1 MNNVLYLLIAIVVII
16 VSVYIVYYVNDID
29 AKYDELNEK
38 EKVIERNIREVKRT
52 VNENKASTTLDE
64 SVVENLANKLNAM
77 DTSMKNIRNIV
88 FSNKR
93 ALERSNV
100 EDSLNEFER
109 KFSNVQRN
117 FGDIRSEVSD
127 LEDVTDIN
135 HTSIRNNA
143 SEISALT
150 QQFEG
155 LQNTRKTP
163 FTYPRAYDIDL
174 YPNVNHFRS
183 KYIKLPRIDMF
194 KYNEEAPLEC
204 NPRDYLIDDHGHDM
218 TLVHLFEGVN
228 GNTYAGGFQTRYMIL
243 DSQNIVKRGT
253 NLHFE
258 NYEEELQEVPSEHKI
273 RALRSISVPP
283 HMDVIIE
290 DDETDEKIS
299 FREVYPTQLFVSDDG
314 DCPFF
319 GFYNTRHGVTVYSE
333 KFIRNRR
340 DIDRAVGSVFLR
352 YEKAPFSVV
361 EFQQNEVVFWNDL
374 LKYPGSNTNF
384 VTNNGVAYA
393 DPVVYV
399 PIGAGVKFLDT
410 HNIKVHEI
418 TNSRNQSKPREY
430 NRELQLMAC
439 GFDNNSTECVIGKD
453 NTLFATNFNMT
464 LRIEKKERNQEYP
477 PNTPIFKVL

>member
-1 MNNVLYLLIAIVVII
+1 
-16 VSVYIVYYVNDID
+16 
-29 AKYDELNEK
+29 
-38 EKVIERNIREVKRT
+38 
-52 VNENKASTTLDE
+52 
-64 SVVENLANKLNAM
+64 
-77 DTSMKNIRNIV
+77 
-88 FSNKR
+88 
-93 ALERSNV
+93 
-100 EDSLNEFER
+100 
-109 KFSNVQRN
+109 
-117 FGDIRSEVSD
+117 
-127 LEDVTDIN
+127 
-135 HTSIRNNA
+135 
-143 SEISALT
+143 
-150 QQFEG
+150 
-155 LQNTRKTP
+155 
-163 FTYPRAYDIDL
+163 
-174 YPNVNHFRS
+174 
-183 KYIKLPRIDMF
+183 
-194 KYNEEAPLEC
+194 
-204 NPRDYLIDDHGHDM
+204 
-218 TLVHLFEGVN
+218 
-228 GNTYAGGFQTRYMIL
+228 
-243 DSQNIVKRGT
+243 
-253 NLHFE
+253 
-258 NYEEELQEVPSEHKI
+258 
-273 RALRSISVPP
+273 
-283 HMDVIIE
+283 MDVIIE

-464 LRIEKKERNQEYP
+464 LRIEKKEKNQEYP